1 MHSHDLSGI
10 KKKNAMMDQTSS
22 TVDKSLTKKKKIDK
36 SWGLITN
43 GIVIVQNR
51 YQLLIED
58 GGYNLVLMKLKG
70 MTEPQGG
77 T

>member
-43 GIVIVQNR
+43 GIVIV
-51 YQLLIED
+51 
-58 GGYNLVLMKLKG
+58 
-70 MTEPQGG
+70 
-77 T
+77 